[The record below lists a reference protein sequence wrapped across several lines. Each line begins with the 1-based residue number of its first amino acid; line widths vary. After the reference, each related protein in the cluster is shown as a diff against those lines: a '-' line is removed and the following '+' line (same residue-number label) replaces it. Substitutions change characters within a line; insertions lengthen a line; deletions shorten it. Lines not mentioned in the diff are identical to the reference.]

1 MIKSKD
7 RIVQLTTKGSKK
19 ITRDKND
26 LTLIPWPLLG
36 ASLST
41 NSQIQ
46 IGRQWFLS
54 LHHKH
59 ICSQFWRGY
68 LYWSRYYWRN
78 YPFLCSNI
86 IAIVA
91 SNSGQFLYP
100 LRVRFSVRYNVVCQ
114 SWLEGNGVCICLCNI
129 FLTFDTIF

>member
-46 IGRQWFLS
+46 IGRQWFYIINIS
-54 LHHKH
+54 VTNFDGD
-59 ICSQFWRGY
+59 ICIDQGITDGTIHFY
-68 LYWSRYYWRN
+68 
-78 YPFLCSNI
+78 
-86 IAIVA
+86 VA
-91 SNSGQFLYP
+91 TL
-100 LRVRFSVRYNVVCQ
+100 
-114 SWLEGNGVCICLCNI
+114 
-129 FLTFDTIF
+129 